1 MQVSDEVTGLLMCCC
16 MSNCAMWQ
24 WSQVYF
30 MWQVYFMYTTLAC
43 GMSSICSELMQ
54 VSDQV
59 TGQLEVRASSDEA
72 AQAGQDIIEGFLNDP
87 EVGTIYR
94 SVLKQ
99 QLS

>member
-1 MQVSDEVTGLLMCCC
+1 
-16 MSNCAMWQ
+16 
-24 WSQVYF
+24 
-30 MWQVYFMYTTLAC
+30 
-43 GMSSICSELMQ
+43 MQ

-94 SVLKQ
+94 SVPEQ
-99 QLS
+99 QIS